1 MILSAY
7 YERIDTTMKKTF
19 ELLDI
24 DLAMFDPTYDG
35 GSGTSG
41 VLLNTN
47 VTTQASLSAENKTF
61 WDKALIELAT
71 PELIHDQ
78 FAQVRDIPAN
88 NGKTIEFRQFDPLP
102 EITTPLVEGVTP
114 EGQSLSVNAMTA
126 TVSQYGGYVTTSD
139 VLDMT
144 ALDPVVNEATKL
156 IARQAGETLDTITR
170 DIINAGT
177 NVLYALGKSSG
188 SAASSRPT
196 SRGALAYT
204 NAGTNN
210 NIAVDDIKMAV
221 RALKRQDAPT
231 IRGDYIG
238 IIHPD
243 VVYDLM
249 KDPEWLVPK
258 EYVDTQDIYNGEVGK
273 LYGVR
278 FIENTRAKVFK
289 APWLVSG
296 SKTLTVKT
304 AVTSDDDVDVKEKIT
319 AADATALA
327 GKEVYIGGTK
337 YTIASATAGDAGSA
351 AIKLSATATIA
362 QNAVIYNA
370 GAGADGVDVYST
382 LILADDAYGTTKVAN
397 GGLQHIVKP
406 LGSGGSSDPLNQRA
420 TVGWKAI
427 KTAKILIPQY
437 IVRIESTAT
446 P

>member
-1 MILSAY
+1 
-7 YERIDTTMKKTF
+7 MKKPYTLF
-19 ELLDI
+19 DI
-24 DLAMFDPTYDG
+24 DLRMFDPTYDG
-35 GSGTSG
+35 GSGASG

-47 VTTQASLSAENKTF
+47 TTTQASLSDENKTF
-61 WDKALIELAT
+61 WDKALIVLAA

-78 FAQVRDIPAN
+78 FAQQRDIPAN

-102 EITTPLVEGVTP
+102 EITSPLTEGVTP

-126 TVSQYGGYVTTSD
+126 TVAQYGGYVTTSD

-170 DIINAGT
+170 DVINAGT
-177 NVLYALGKSSG
+177 NVLYALGKTSG
-188 SAASSRPT
+188 TANSSRPT
-196 SRGALAYT
+196 SRGALSYT
-204 NAGTNN
+204 SGATNY
-210 NIAVDDIKMAV
+210 NISVDDIKMAV
-221 RALKRQDAPT
+221 RALKRQDAPK
-231 IRGDYIG
+231 IKGDYIG

-249 KDPEWLVPK
+249 KDPEWLTPK

-289 APWLVSG
+289 ADWLTEG
-296 SKTLTVKT
+296 SKTLTIKT

-327 GKEVYIGGTK
+327 GKTVLIGGTE
-337 YTIASATAGDAGSA
+337 YTIASATAGNAGAA
-351 AIKLSATATIA
+351 AIKLSAAATLA
-362 QNAVIYNA
+362 ANAVIYNA

-382 LILADDAYGTTKVAN
+382 LIIADDAYGTTKVAN

-406 LGSGGSSDPLNQRA
+406 RGSGGTSDPLNQRA
-420 TVGWKAI
+420 TVGWVAT
-427 KTAKILIPQY
+427 KTAKILVQQY
-437 IVRIESTAT
+437 ICRIESTAT

>member
-1 MILSAY
+1 
-7 YERIDTTMKKTF
+7 MKNLF
-19 ELLDI
+19 EILDI
-24 DLAMFDPTYDG
+24 DLTMFDPTYDG

-41 VLLNTN
+41 VELNTN
-47 VTTQASLSAENKTF
+47 VTTQTSLSAENKTF
-61 WDKALIELAT
+61 WDKALIVLAA

-78 FAQVRDIPAN
+78 FAQTRDIPAN

-102 EITTPLVEGVTP
+102 EITTPLTEGVTP
-114 EGQSLSVNAMTA
+114 AGQSLTVNASTA

-177 NVLYALGKSSG
+177 NVMYAQGN
-188 SAASSRPT
+188 ATARPT
-196 SRGALAYT
+196 SRAGVTYT
-204 NAGTNN
+204 SATNN
-210 NIAVDDIKMAV
+210 NNLTVDDIKLAV
-221 RALKRQDAPT
+221 RALKRQDAPK
-231 IRGDYIG
+231 INGDYVA

-243 VVYDLM
+243 VAYDLM
-249 KDPEWLVPK
+249 KDPEWLSPK
-258 EYVDTQDIYNGEVGK
+258 QYVDTQDIYNGEIGK

-289 APWLVSG
+289 QPTGSG
-296 SKTLTVKT
+296 S
-304 AVTSDDDVDVKEKIT
+304 D
-319 AADATALA
+319 
-327 GKEVYIGGTK
+327 TK
-337 YTIASATAGDAGSA
+337 
-351 AIKLSATATIA
+351 
-362 QNAVIYNA
+362 
-370 GAGADGVDVYST
+370 DVYST
-382 LILADDAYGTTKVAN
+382 LVIGDDAYGTTKVAN

-427 KTAKILIPQY
+427 KTAKILVQQY
-437 IVRIESTAT
+437 MIRIESSAT

>member
-1 MILSAY
+1 
-7 YERIDTTMKKTF
+7 MKKF
-19 ELLDI
+19 SILDI
-24 DLAMFDPTYDG
+24 DLLMFDPTYDG

-47 VTTQASLSAENKTF
+47 TTTQASLSDENKTF
-61 WDKALIELAT
+61 WDKALIVLAA
-71 PELIHDQ
+71 PELVHDQ
-78 FAQVRDIPAN
+78 FAQQRDIPAN

-114 EGQSLSVNAMTA
+114 EGQSLTVNATTA

-177 NVLYALGKSSG
+177 NVMYALGKTSG
-188 SAASSRPT
+188 TANASAPT
-196 SRGALAYT
+196 SRSGIGYT
-204 NAGTNN
+204 DGGTNHN
-210 NIAVDDIKMAV
+210 LSVDDIKRAV
-221 RALKRQDAPT
+221 RALKRQDAPK
-231 IRGDYIG
+231 IKGDYVG

-249 KDPEWLVPK
+249 KDPEWLTPK

-289 APWLVSG
+289 QDWLTEG
-296 SKTLTVKT
+296 SKTLTVAS
-304 AVTSDDDVDVKEKIT
+304 AVTSDDDVPVKEKIT

-327 GKEVYIGGTK
+327 GKSIYIGSSAV
-337 YTIASATAGDAGSA
+337 TIASATAGNAGSA
-351 AIKLSATATIA
+351 AIKLSATGTFAA
-362 QNAVIYNA
+362 NAVIWQA
-370 GAGADGVDVYST
+370 GAGANGIDVYST
-382 LILADDAYGTTKVAN
+382 LIIADDSYGTTKVAD

-427 KTAKILIPQY
+427 KTAKILVEQY
-437 IVRIESTAT
+437 LVRIESSAT

>member
-1 MILSAY
+1 
-7 YERIDTTMKKTF
+7 MKKIF
-19 ELLDI
+19 DLLDI
-24 DLAMFDPTYDG
+24 DLTMFDPTYDG
-35 GSGTSG
+35 GSGASG

-47 VTTQASLSAENKTF
+47 TTTQVSLSDENKTF
-61 WDKALIELAT
+61 WDKALIVLAT

-78 FAQVRDIPAN
+78 FAQIRDIPAN

-177 NVLYALGKSSG
+177 NVLYALGKTSG
-188 SAASSRPT
+188 TANSTRPT

-204 NAGTNN
+204 DGGTNN
-210 NIAVDDIKMAV
+210 NISVDDVKMAV

-231 IRGDYIG
+231 IRGDYVA

-249 KDPEWLVPK
+249 KDPEWLTPK
-258 EYVDTQDIYNGEVGK
+258 QYVDTQDIYNGEVGK

-289 APWLVSG
+289 G
-296 SKTLTVKT
+296 TLLANGKPYLTLKT
-304 AVTSDDDVDVKEKIT
+304 ALDGTGSTTIAVKEKIT
-319 AADATALA
+319 TAEATALA
-327 GKEVYIGGTK
+327 GKKLYIGSAAK
-337 YTIASATAGDAGSA
+337 EFTISSATAGDAGSA
-351 AIKLSATATIA
+351 YLTASATVKSVSADTILYS
-362 QNAVIYNA
+362 QDA
-370 GAGADGVDVYST
+370 GVNGVDVYST
-382 LILADDAYGTTKVAN
+382 LFIADDAYGTTKVAN

-420 TVGWKAI
+420 TVGWKAV

-437 IVRIESTAT
+437 IVRVESTAT